1 MDQTKAEDIK
11 KRCHYPLDHRK
22 SKIIPETKQNKT
34 TTKNPSTSAS
44 LTTLKPLSM
53 WIT

>member
-1 MDQTKAEDIK
+1 MDQTKAQDIK
-11 KRCHYPLDHRK
+11 KRCQYPLDHIK
-22 SKIIPETKQNKT
+22 SKIIQKKNKKQKT
-34 TTKNPSTSAS
+34 STSAS

>member
-1 MDQTKAEDIK
+1 MDQTKAQDIK
-11 KRCHYPLDHRK
+11 KRCQYPLDHIK
-22 SKIIPETKQNKT
+22 SKIIQKKK
-34 TTKNPSTSAS
+34 TKNKKQKTSTSAS